1 MTLGDQDRPFSPH
14 WISPQDFGRCLW
26 IFNSVTLAT
35 RVRIEILWAIAKKSS
50 NEKEIA
56 SVLSYSSRPTLLIKD
71 REGKRRPMNFGFSD
85 AVKRYGR
92 ILREGDLSSAYRKAG
107 TSFEGQL
114 QQNFVV
120 LHDLNQAKPGPWGGK
135 WGLVARDI
143 GVHNLPQS
151 FNTFN
156 IFYKLSC

>member
-1 MTLGDQDRPFSPH
+1 M
-14 WISPQDFGRCLW
+14 
-26 IFNSVTLAT
+26 
-35 RVRIEILWAIAKKSS
+35 RIEILWAIAKKSS

-56 SVLSYSSRPTLLIKD
+56 SVLSYSSKPTLLIKD

-92 ILREGDLSSAYRKAG
+92 ILREGDLASAYRKAG
-107 TSFEGQL
+107 SSFEGQL

-135 WGLVARDI
+135 GGATTF
-143 GVHNLPQS
+143 PQS
-151 FNTFN
+151 ERKRAREPEVKKGT
-156 IFYKLSC
+156 KGPKGPKGPKGTGKAGGRGGMQGSSKSAGK

>member
-1 MTLGDQDRPFSPH
+1 
-14 WISPQDFGRCLW
+14 
-26 IFNSVTLAT
+26 
-35 RVRIEILWAIAKKSS
+35 
-50 NEKEIA
+50 
-56 SVLSYSSRPTLLIKD
+56 
-71 REGKRRPMNFGFSD
+71 MNFGFAD

-135 WGLVARDI
+135 GGATTTF
-143 GVHNLPQS
+143 PQS
-151 FNTFN
+151 ERKRAREPEGKKGAKGPKGPKGT
-156 IFYKLSC
+156 KGPKGPGKAGGGGGMPGSSKSAGK